1 MMQAWD
7 EFLLLQE
14 QDLGKETVNKWLR
27 SLKVVRFDA
36 GNLYLEAKDS
46 FQSLWF
52 EEHIRPKVL
61 SQLVNNNHKKIR
73 VHLTIANRNPQE
85 QKKKPLKSIPKN
97 ISRLSHP
104 FHLHFDQ
111 LDPLCT
117 FDHFHEIAENTVPLE
132 LLKNNLTEF
141 NPIYIW
147 GQSGSGKTH
156 LAMAIAHSQKLQGKR
171 TLYVRAETF
180 TDHVVA
186 AIRAGEMGNFRGTY
200 RNAEVLIIDDVH
212 VFGRKGATQEEFFHT
227 FNTLHLAGKQ
237 IILTSKCSPSELIE
251 VEMRLVSR
259 FEWGIVLP
267 IEASKETGLEPIL
280 KKKAQSLNY
289 PLHPKV
295 AEFMIESFPSGAKAI
310 MNALSALILRSHIS
324 QNLHGDSKPVFRP
337 MTVQLAK
344 HYLSDLLLVEKQQA
358 LTSEKIIQAS
368 SDHFG
373 IRPEDILGKAQTR
386 DCTQP
391 RQIAMF
397 LCRHHLKLPF
407 NTIGD
412 IFGRDHS
419 TVMSSVRLIQQSQEG
434 REPELAAAIQEIE
447 KKIGK
452 G

>member
-1 MMQAWD
+1 MMQAWE
-7 EFLLLQE
+7 EFLLRQE

-61 SQLVNNNHKKIR
+61 AQLINNNNKKIR

-85 QKKKPLKSIPKN
+85 QKKRPIKSNPT
-97 ISRLSHP
+97 SRLSHP
-104 FHLHFDQ
+104 FHLHFEQ
-111 LDPLCT
+111 LDPMCT
-117 FDHFHEIAENTVPLE
+117 FEHFHEIAENVVPLE
-132 LLKNNLTEF
+132 LLKNNLSEF

-147 GQSGSGKTH
+147 GTSGSGKTH
-156 LAMAIAHSQKLQGKR
+156 LAMAVAHSQILLGKKV
-171 TLYVRAETF
+171 LYTRAETF

-186 AIRAGEMGNFRGTY
+186 AIRAGEMGQFRGAY

-237 IILTSKCSPSELIE
+237 IILTSKCPPSELIE
-251 VEMRLVSR
+251 VEPRLVSR

-267 IEASKETGLEPIL
+267 IEASKEKELEPIL
-280 KKKAQSLNY
+280 KKKAQALNY
-289 PLHPKV
+289 PLPPKV

-310 MNALSALILRSHIS
+310 MNALQALILRSHIG
-324 QNLHGDSKPVFRP
+324 QNMHGDAKPIYRP

-344 HYLSDLLLVEKQQA
+344 HYLSDLLLVEKQHA

-386 DCTQP
+386 DCTLP

-419 TVMSSVRLIQQSQEG
+419 TVMSSVRLIQQGQEG
-434 REPELAAAIQEIE
+434 RDPELTAALQEID
-447 KKIGK
+447 KKIGR
-452 G
+452 

>member
-1 MMQAWD
+1 MQAWE
-7 EFLLLQE
+7 EFLLRQE
-14 QDLGKETVNKWLR
+14 QELGRETVHKWLR

-61 SQLVNNNHKKIR
+61 NLVNNNNKKIR
-73 VHLTIANRNPQE
+73 VHLSIANRNPNI
-85 QKKKPLKSIPKN
+85 QKKRPIKPAIKN
-97 ISRLSHP
+97 SPRHP

-117 FDHFHEIAENTVPLE
+117 FDHFHEIEENRVPLE
-132 LLKNNLTEF
+132 LLKNGLTEF
-141 NPIYIW
+141 NPIYLW
-147 GQSGSGKTH
+147 GPSGCGKTH
-156 LAMAIAHSQKLQGKR
+156 LALSVAHAQHLMGKR
-171 TLYVRAETF
+171 VLYTRAETF

-186 AIRAGEMGNFRGTY
+186 AIRAGEMVQFRDTY
-200 RNAEVLIIDDVH
+200 RNAEVLIVDDVH

-237 IILTSKCSPSELIE
+237 IILTSKCPPSELIE
-251 VEMRLVSR
+251 VEPRLISR

-267 IEASKETGLEPIL
+267 IEASKEKALEPIL
-280 KKKAQSLNY
+280 KKKAQALNY
-289 PLHPKV
+289 PLPPKV
-295 AEFMIESFPSGAKAI
+295 AEFLIESFPSGAKAI
-310 MNALSALILRSHIS
+310 MNALSALILRSHIG
-324 QNLHGDSKPVFRP
+324 HGDSKPMFRP

-344 HYLSDLLLVEKQQA
+344 HYLSDLLLVEKQHA

-386 DCTQP
+386 DCTLP

-419 TVMSSVRLIQQSQEG
+419 TVMSSVRLIQQG
-434 REPELAAAIQEIE
+434 KDPEMAAAIQEID
-447 KKIGK
+447 KKIGR
-452 G
+452 